1 MDSDFD
7 DMDAAMEAR
16 MKAKRKDMGHLIR
29 EAKRKLKAKSSEYE
43 SSEKARSINSD
54 IDDIDAAM
62 EAKLNAKVKDMGQHI
77 KEAKRKLKA
86 KQSEP
91 VLKKRKHESD
101 TDD

>member
-29 EAKRKLKAKSSEYE
+29 EAKRKLKAK
-43 SSEKARSINSD
+43 
-54 IDDIDAAM
+54 
-62 EAKLNAKVKDMGQHI
+62 
-77 KEAKRKLKA
+77 
-86 KQSEP
+86 QSEP